1 MALTFIKGMLENFFA
16 EKALGA
22 EQQVEL
28 ENEIKM
34 TSERLG
40 FDYLGIRNDMR
51 IFHREMDGAQATIN
65 QVGKLTTADQLRMHE
80 FDGGL

>member
-1 MALTFIKGMLENFFA
+1 MVLTYIKGMLEKCFE

-22 EQQVEL
+22 DQQIAL

-34 TSERLG
+34 TSQRLG
-40 FDYLGIRNDMR
+40 FDFIGIHNDMR
-51 IFHREMDGAQATIN
+51 IFHREMDDAKATIN
-65 QVGKLTTADQLRMHE
+65 KVGCLTTADQLRMHE